1 MTRRTDFVPGGGG
14 LRLAR
19 KTSFF
24 PVDGGGGPGMARR
37 ATFFLVGGGGGLGMA
52 GWIDLL

>member
-1 MTRRTDFVPGGGG
+1 M
-14 LRLAR
+14 RLAHR
-19 KTSFF
+19 TSFF